1 MKAEK
6 KSRCKKYFF
15 AERYRTAQYSS
26 KHFGELVSIY
36 SLDKR
41 VTLAIAT
48 RIGRKYKNHISMRRF
63 PPFYIYSLLNYMLLF
78 YLVYL
83 MEIHHLGRELL
94 YVFFGRKAV
103 GGRLISEDY
112 GY

>member
-1 MKAEK
+1 MEYFYEK
-6 KSRCKKYFF
+6 
-15 AERYRTAQYSS
+15 RYRTAHTSYSS
-26 KHFGELVSIY
+26 KHFGELVSNY

-41 VTLAIAT
+41 VTQVNPRRA
-48 RIGRKYKNHISMRRF
+48 RGVGRARTAVSMRRF
-63 PPFYIYSLLNYMLLF
+63 PPYVYVQFALQHMYFF

-83 MEIHHLGRELL
+83 TEIHHLGRELL
-94 YVFFGRKAV
+94 YVSVFFFGRKAV